1 MRRRAPDL
9 DRPSLDDLEAW
20 LRAQPLRCAYTHRP
34 LTLDTMTI
42 DHRTPLD
49 RGGDHALGNLAL
61 ATSQANAAKGT
72 MSADEFHALLDLMAL
87 WPDRGASVLRRL
99 RASGSVFTRR

>member
-34 LTLDTMTI
+34 LTLDTITI
-42 DHRTPLD
+42 DHRMPLD
-49 RGGDHALGNLAL
+49 RGGDHTLGNLVL
-61 ATSQANAAKGT
+61 ASSQANAAKGT